1 MHFPSADEV
10 RGDPLFLLQAG
21 RTAPCRA
28 RYSSSKSVMLRASVR
43 IVCRPSPSCSAS
55 PGARPWILFQ
65 YWLDATGMPEMVKY
79 LLSSSNVAEQPPRR
93 AQTTLAPTFIVL
105 SNDEI

>member
-1 MHFPSADEV
+1 M
-10 RGDPLFLLQAG
+10 LFI
-21 RTAPCRA
+21 
-28 RYSSSKSVMLRASVR
+28 KNVMLRASVR

-55 PGARPWILFQ
+55 PGARPWMLFQ

-105 SNDEI
+105 SNGVL

>member
-1 MHFPSADEV
+1 MKCVAIRSSFSGRPNCSLPSAI
-10 RGDPLFLLQAG
+10 LFI
-21 RTAPCRA
+21 
-28 RYSSSKSVMLRASVR
+28 KNVMLRASVR

-55 PGARPWILFQ
+55 PGARPWMLFQ

-105 SNDEI
+105 SNGVL